1 VSNAVPAAATYPV
14 FGPFDLYI
22 EGPPGVR
29 CTGGLS
35 GHWSVL
41 FSQPAPG
48 VTVSYN
54 LAPVGV
60 GGTVDLG
67 GRLVGGLPWTRG
79 TAVAEYL
86 ASTPTP
92 ISNLPYLLVR
102 QTTLRGV
109 EARRADGIGV
119 FNPVSPIAF
128 NSAVC
133 NDPQCNQLV
142 FRTLPEANFAQ
153 LRLRFV
159 PEPALPL
166 GLGAGMLVL
175 LLVAVGQGRRG
186 RR

>member
-1 VSNAVPAAATYPV
+1 
-14 FGPFDLYI
+14 
-22 EGPPGVR
+22 
-29 CTGGLS
+29 
-35 GHWSVL
+35 
-41 FSQPAPG
+41 
-48 VTVSYN
+48 
-54 LAPVGV
+54 
-60 GGTVDLG
+60 
-67 GRLVGGLPWTRG
+67 
-79 TAVAEYL
+79 
-86 ASTPTP
+86 
-92 ISNLPYLLVR
+92 LVR